1 MTPEF
6 ADRFAFSA
14 AWVLAWAG
22 ASLVYRALKGKPIF
36 YRRLPRVRFRE
47 WNATG
52 NSHRNWFTRLGG
64 ANGFLVVQVTDDV
77 LDIHPFVPFNWLFL
91 PEILGIEHRV
101 PLSGV
106 ASARPVPVER
116 AFTHTV
122 FRKFVKRRGVEVELV
137 SGEGAREKVSLWL
150 KEPEGFLSALGV
162 PPAPRAAKPSTGRF
176 SRGTR

>member
-1 MTPEF
+1 MSPEF

-22 ASLVYRALKGKPIF
+22 ASLVYRALKGHPIV

-150 KEPEGFLSALGV
+150 KEPEGFLSALGM
-162 PPAPRAAKPSTGRF
+162 PPAPRAAKPSPGRF